1 MQNGLGASA
10 QVARDDKVAG
20 TRANEPRA
28 ASKAF
33 SFLCLSS
40 VQEKKKISHERH
52 WWAYFSER
60 LFFIFCHLPIS
71 VMEKKKK
78 RLNVIINKS
87 TKELI
92 RKLYHCRWNVLEGR
106 LNWLI
111 DATDPGF
118 ILRRRRNLIRIY
130 TWSSIQ
136 QNARV
141 WLTKRLKN
149 ICWFICRKIFAY
161 RVL

>member
-40 VQEKKKISHERH
+40 VQEKKDITWTSLMGVFFWKTVF
-52 WWAYFSER
+52 YFLSFTDR
-60 LFFIFCHLPIS
+60 CYR
-71 VMEKKKK
+71 KKK

-92 RKLYHCRWNVLEGR
+92 RKLYHCRWNVSEGR
-106 LNWLI
+106 LNRLI
-111 DATDPGF
+111 DATDSGF

-130 TWSSIQ
+130 TWSPIQ
-136 QNARV
+136 
-141 WLTKRLKN
+141 
-149 ICWFICRKIFAY
+149 
-161 RVL
+161 